1 MWQRRGNKQPAI
13 SCPTTFTHLDR
24 DDSYYYY
31 DEDDDDDNDND
42 NDGYLETIPEVDSI
56 SSRRQSAQMERLP
69 ELPL

>member
-31 DEDDDDDNDND
+31 DEDDDDDD